1 MTPLLKAV
9 KRRGCMPV
17 FGRTLAVT
25 LYPGD
30 VIGVRQSG
38 TRKEYQVPLAWV
50 FNMAV
55 KAEVA
60 RAKAE
65 RAAIKK
71 ARRAGRAT

>member
-1 MTPLLKAV
+1 VTPLAKRV
-9 KRRGCMPV
+9 QRRGTLPV

-38 TRKEYQVPLAWV
+38 TRKEYTLPLSWV
-50 FNMAV
+50 YSLAV
-55 KAEVA
+55 KTEVL

-65 RAAIKK
+65 RAALKK
-71 ARRAGRAT
+71 ARARK

>member
-1 MTPLLKAV
+1 MTPLLKPV

-17 FGRTLAVT
+17 MGRTLAVT

-38 TRKEYQVPLAWV
+38 TRKEYTLPLSWV
-50 FNMAV
+50 YSLAV
-55 KAEVA
+55 KTEVV

-65 RAAIKK
+65 RAALKK
-71 ARRAGRAT
+71 AKGRKS